1 MKKCPF
7 ILIYIGSI
15 LLACSCANLEQPTAK
30 NRDKTRDKK
39 KNENPIVLLSQES
52 PCVKAVFAYYNG
64 KDYKSLGDD
73 DSRDEARH
81 YCESHVNGDCLIKAY
96 AFFNGPL
103 YKNLDEEA
111 AFMETENYC
120 TLNNEGDCLI
130 NSFEYLFSNNAKKL
144 KKEIVMKNAE
154 NICRRP

>member
-1 MKKCPF
+1 MKKYQLVLNC
-7 ILIYIGSI
+7 IGSI
-15 LLACSCANLEQPTAK
+15 LLVFSCANLEQPTAK

-39 KNENPIVLLSQES
+39 KNENPIVLLTQES
-52 PCVKAVFAYYNG
+52 PCVKAVFVYYNG
-64 KDYKSLGDD
+64 KVYKSLGED

-81 YCESHVNGDCLIKAY
+81 YCESHVNADCLIKAY

-111 AFMETENYC
+111 AFVETENYC
-120 TLNNEGDCLI
+120 MLNNEGDCLI
-130 NSFEYLFSNNAKKL
+130 NSFEYLFSNNPQKL
-144 KKEIVMKNAE
+144 KRETVLKNAE